1 MTDSHSETAHDA
13 AILPPLLAC
22 LEKLALIARHLDPLD
37 FAEVMAAVG
46 PADAPLR
53 AALAAAGE
61 PSDEEGARLRAAG
74 GEALA
79 GFDGLN
85 AALAADDIRAVFR
98 AMRHL
103 PRALEALYP
112 LASRN
117 MTVHLFFLDP
127 SRRSA
132 AAAVGSPPGA
142 EGRGVTHHDN
152 ALGRRGGYSL
162 YVPEDA
168 APDEAL
174 PLVMA
179 LHGGTGH
186 GRSFLWT
193 WLRDARSFRAAVVA
207 PTAIGPTWALTGED
221 VDTPNLARILDE
233 VRARRPLDPARLLLT
248 GLSDGGTFCYVSG
261 LADGSPFTHLAP
273 VAAAFHPMLMAF
285 ADPDRMR
292 GLPIHLVHGAR
303 DWMFPVELA
312 RQARATLAAAG
323 ADVAYREIDDL
334 SHAYPR
340 EINAD
345 LLDWLARSHDA
356 R

>member
-1 MTDSHSETAHDA
+1 MTQGDSAVAGDA
-13 AILPPLLAC
+13 AILPPLVAL

-37 FAEVMAAVG
+37 FAGMMAAVG

-53 AALAAAGE
+53 AALAQAGAA
-61 PSDEEGARLRAAG
+61 SDDDGARLRAAG
-74 GEALA
+74 EAALA
-79 GFDGLN
+79 GFDGLD
-85 AALAADDIRAVFR
+85 AARAADDIRAVFR
-98 AMRHL
+98 ALRHL

-112 LASRN
+112 LASRHP
-117 MTVHLFFLDP
+117 MVHLFFLDP
-127 SRRSA
+127 SRRGEVGA
-132 AAAVGSPPGA
+132 AAPPAGAGSGVIHVGNAPGS
-142 EGRGVTHHDN
+142 
-152 ALGRRGGYSL
+152 RGGYSL

-168 APDEAL
+168 APDEPL

-186 GRSFLWT
+186 GRAFLWT
-193 WLRDARSFRAAVVA
+193 WLRDARSFRAVVVA

-221 VDTPNLARILDE
+221 VDTPNLMRVLGE

-248 GLSDGGTFCYVSG
+248 GLSDGGTFCYVGG
-261 LADGSPFTHLAP
+261 LAHDSPFTHLAP

-285 ADPDRMR
+285 ADPDRLR

-312 RQARATLAAAG
+312 RQARATLTAAG
-323 ADVAYREIDDL
+323 ADVTYREIDDL

-340 EINAD
+340 EINAE
-345 LLDWLARSHDA
+345 LLAWLKG
-356 R
+356 